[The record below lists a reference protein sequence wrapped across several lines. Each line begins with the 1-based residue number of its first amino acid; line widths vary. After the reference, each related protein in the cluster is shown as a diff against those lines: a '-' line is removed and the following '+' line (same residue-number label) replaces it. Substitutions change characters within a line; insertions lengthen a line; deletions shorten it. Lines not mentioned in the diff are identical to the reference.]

1 MVFRPSR
8 LYILSAP
15 NNNINTIKYYNHKQ
29 QIINMD
35 TYQSNEPK
43 TRQEKKNSR
52 KTNSTHG
59 KYNSKHIR
67 KYLYLLEKKTPGF
80 KDTCG

>member
-1 MVFRPSR
+1 
-8 LYILSAP
+8 
-15 NNNINTIKYYNHKQ
+15 
-29 QIINMD
+29 MD

-52 KTNSTHG
+52 KNKSTHG

-80 KDTCG
+80 KDTGGYIGTSSGTLVPLHS